1 MSELSFRVGIPK
13 FGIPQVRSKLTKS
26 GGSCPPSWKVRFSLG
41 YPNFPLV
48 LTFSFANAVFA
59 VRQSEDRWG
68 SENSHFSPFSEEF
81 MVRQRQIKTR
91 GILPVPLVPNF
102 IVEEVLLKSSTPK
115 QLPTF
120 DLELGSRAEK
130 RIQISSFLKLPDAE
144 STSQNPRGSCC
155 HMIY

>member
-1 MSELSFRVGIPK
+1 VSKVFFRAGISQ
-13 FGIPQVRSKLTKS
+13 FGIPQVRSRLYKS
-26 GGSCPPSWKVRFSLG
+26 GGSCPPYWKVRFSLG

-91 GILPVPLVPNF
+91 GILPVLLVPNF
-102 IVEEVLLKSSTPK
+102 ILEEFLSKSSTPK

-120 DLELGSRAEK
+120 GLGLGSRSKK
-130 RIQISSFLKLPDAE
+130 RIQISSFLELPDAE
-144 STSQNPRGSCC
+144 K
-155 HMIY
+155 